1 MKIVVQQILIETT
14 VNEDHMLIKILFLH
28 SKEKLKM
35 HIVDMISD
43 NRTKS

>member
-14 VNEDHMLIKILFLH
+14 VNEDHMAIKIPFYIQ
-28 SKEKLKM
+28 EKLKM

-43 NRTKS
+43 NKTVS